1 MCKLILG
8 HSLSLHSIECK
19 LIGYEFPLGKLICRQ
34 TIFSFCTDNFLFL
47 YDIFCTEWGEIREFW
62 KNPWVYIEF
71 TKLTLS
77 SEWTQTQYWVHMWV
91 YLGKLDSLDVSW
103 VQWHNSWVCCR
114 SGKKS
119 CSAEIDSRSLCL
131 TDHVCEIWTTIEI
144 KWTVLLPITL
154 NSLGED

>member
-62 KNPWVYIEF
+62 KNPWVYNEF

-103 VQWHNSWVCCR
+103 VQWHNFLANGYFIVKR
-114 SGKKS
+114 KDRLELYGR
-119 CSAEIDSRSLCL
+119 ILGDR
-131 TDHVCEIWTTIEI
+131 H
-144 KWTVLLPITL
+144 TV
-154 NSLGED
+154 SELGEELLGMDLIWKW

>member
-62 KNPWVYIEF
+62 KNPWVYNEF

-114 SGKKS
+114 SAMVIYPIGAHCQITKNS
-119 CSAEIDSRSLCL
+119 GCG
-131 TDHVCEIWTTIEI
+131 IWLSILHSINMVI
-144 KWTVLLPITL
+144 KCGMSKPPNVLP
-154 NSLGED
+154 

>member
-91 YLGKLDSLDVSW
+91 YLGKLDSLDVSR

-114 SGKKS
+114 SGIYMTFWCWQWLTLPLKRYKKNWR
-119 CSAEIDSRSLCL
+119 IFQFF
-131 TDHVCEIWTTIEI
+131 
-144 KWTVLLPITL
+144 TVFIFNTS
-154 NSLGED
+154 NVQGMY